1 MNFIFGII
9 ILALFLLALRVIGIT
24 LLQSIEVLHV
34 GIKHLHV
41 KLAQRRTRVNT
52 PVVLAQLPSDT
63 HWEAMAE
70 SVRREIQQRN
80 FGRNSDVERLEAQL
94 QARLKTIELIKV
106 DIQIAKL
113 EQELF
118 KIKPALATQ
127 VAEPDSKRK
136 RTKSVTA
143 VELDEQA
150 LKAAHPVNQLRAAL
164 KGNNVAMT
172 PVSELARH

>member
-1 MNFIFGII
+1 MIW
-9 ILALFLLALRVIGIT
+9 IT
-24 LLQSIEVLHV
+24 LLQGIKVLHA
-34 GIKHLHV
+34 GIKHLRV
-41 KLAQRRTRVNT
+41 KLAQRVTRVKT

-63 HWEAMAE
+63 QWETLAE

-113 EQELF
+113 EQELL
-118 KIKPALATQ
+118 KVKPALATQ
-127 VAEPDSKRK
+127 VAEPGSKRK
-136 RTKSVTA
+136 HTKSVTA
-143 VELDEQA
+143 VELDEHA

-172 PVSELARH
+172 PVNELARH